1 MMLTA
6 GGFDSVNLA
15 CKLIQ
20 LHWQLEADGPGL
32 AGGLTRTP
40 ETITRDGVT
49 AAFA

>member
-1 MMLTA
+1 MLTA
-6 GGFDSVNLA
+6 GGFDPVELA

-40 ETITRDGVT
+40 KTITRDGVT
-49 AAFA
+49 AFA